1 MNKIQK
7 ALLILI
13 ISLSV
18 KGNIPTTEGLF
29 RNGSNADVSAS
40 LIVVKFLIE
49 KEISDEALN
58 LTPDNSEAKEEVV
71 FTEKN
76 QKPIYVKYLI
86 SLAANGRVQVIQVS
100 YSNGKMQDSQ
110 IIDVRYYSNLKDK
123 ILKTDKKSGLFYSL
137 LSTLTLNRS
146 DELDSFLKVNSKNYK
161 SNDELVDPEKKA
173 LYAKYKRYLNLTK
186 EDESLKES
194 MDNPY
199 RPQDSDI
206 AKVVNKVK
214 ANPYMKRD
222 ENVSLV
228 KENNQFFWKVTLDT
242 MEALFENDNL
252 HLEKL
257 SYGKVD
263 KDLKMTLDD
272 YILFNGNHEMPKH
285 IKILDPENQLNIRTL
300 SLTHLNLANKNMN
313 TRYSEYMGLLKEAN
327 NKEILPA
334 LFIFR

>member
-1 MNKIQK
+1 MNKYKKIF
-7 ALLILI
+7 LILVM
-13 ISLSV
+13 SLSV
-18 KGNIPTTEGLF
+18 NANIPTTEGLF

-58 LTPDNSEAKEEVV
+58 LAPDASAAKEEVV

-76 QKPIYVKYLI
+76 QKPVYVKFLI
-86 SLAANGRVQVIQVS
+86 SLAPNDRVQLIQVS
-100 YSNGKMQDSQ
+100 YSSGKMLDSQ
-110 IIDVRYYSNLKDK
+110 IIDVRYYSNLIDK
-123 ILKTDKKSGLFYSL
+123 IVKTDKKTALFYSL
-137 LSTLTLNRS
+137 LSSLALNRS
-146 DELDSFLKVNSKNYK
+146 DELDSFLKLNSKNYK

-173 LYAKYKRYLNLTK
+173 LYSKYKRFLNLTK

-199 RPQDSDI
+199 RPQDPDI

-214 ANPYMKRD
+214 ASPYMKRD

-228 KENNQFFWKVTLDT
+228 KENNQFFWKVSLDT
-242 MEALFENDNL
+242 MEAFFENDNL

-263 KDLKMTLDD
+263 KDLRVTLDD

-300 SLTHLNLANKNMN
+300 SLAHLNMANKSMN
-313 TRYSEYMGLLKEAN
+313 TRYSEYMAILKEAN
-327 NKEILPA
+327 SKVPLPS